1 MIMEKKIKMPGT
13 RVLLDVYEENPY
25 EMNETESGF
34 KLTKG
39 EFDNPDSG
47 DRETKNPGV
56 LCAKVV
62 EVGVDCKAVTEGCD
76 VYVPAAV
83 LKPVVVNDKTYFIV
97 FEENLLLIFE

>member
-1 MIMEKKIKMPGT
+1 MKLKV
-13 RVLLDVYEENPY
+13 VLNLQRGN
-25 EMNETESGF
+25 
-34 KLTKG
+34 LII
-39 EFDNPDSG
+39 
-47 DRETKNPGV
+47 RETKNPGV

-83 LKPVVVNDKTYFIV
+83 LKPVVINDKTYFIV

>member
-47 DRETKNPGV
+47 DRKS
-56 LCAKVV
+56 
-62 EVGVDCKAVTEGCD
+62 VTDGCD